1 MARNA
6 LRLAV
11 LVVLAALAVSAGAAR
26 IGARPTTD
34 DAAIDLKA
42 VEAVAHG
49 YQARISLDDAGS
61 PPVGLTLSSSAGAVC
76 QTAVL
81 SAPSAEMTV
90 VFPARDCSEPLR
102 AGSPL
107 RLTGRMGDEPFSLAA
122 AMTER

>member
-1 MARNA
+1 
-6 LRLAV
+6 
-11 LVVLAALAVSAGAAR
+11 VVLAALAVSAGAAR

-49 YQARISLDDAGS
+49 YQARISLGEAG
-61 PPVGLTLSSSAGAVC
+61 PPLGGRPLPSGAGGVG
-76 QTAVL
+76 QTGVL
-81 SAPSAEMTV
+81 PAPSAEMPV
-90 VFPARDCSEPLR
+90 VSPARDCSEPLR